1 MNVLGYTESGMIRA
15 EIDGQE
21 VTVPD
26 DAANRHRQMIAEWEA
41 EGNTIPAYS
50 PPPPS
55 AADVI
60 AERERRLG
68 LGFDYD
74 FGDERGVHRIGTTP
88 GDMVGWDEVTK
99 FANAMVALGDTTST
113 ITIVTETGPTAV
125 TALEWQAVL
134 VAAGMFRQPIWQASF
149 MLQAAD
155 PIPADYADDAYWP

>member
-1 MNVLGYTESGMIRA
+1 MTDVVYIQRGHELVKADEAFLAQRLA
-15 EIDGQE
+15 D
-21 VTVPD
+21 
-26 DAANRHRQMIAEWEA
+26 ANRGASVVE
-41 EGNTIPAYS
+41 
-50 PPPPS
+50 
-55 AADVI
+55 VV

-113 ITIVTETGPTAV
+113 ITIVTDTGPTTV

-134 VAAGMFRQPIWQASF
+134 VAAGVFRQPIWQASF
-149 MLQAAD
+149 MLQAMD
-155 PIPADYADDAYWP
+155 PIPVDFAAAAYWP